1 MIDFVFK
8 FVSRIL
14 WRNLSLFVVLLL
26 VEIKKISKAKSFR
39 LITNFYIAY
48 NLNKIIDVSI
58 ILNRGRQRLA
68 QEAFLSWSIE
78 IKIFKK
84 NISNILLN

>member
-8 FVSRIL
+8 FFSRIL
-14 WRNLSLFVVLLL
+14 LTKFSLFVVLLL

-58 ILNRGRQRLA
+58 ILNRGRQSLV